1 MVKLSDYVIE
11 FVADLGVRHVFMLT
25 GGGAMHLND
34 SVGACTRIEYVCDLH
49 EQAAAMAAETY
60 GKVTGDVG
68 VCLVTTGPGGT
79 NAVTGV
85 AGAWLDSTPAL
96 FISGQVKRADLK
108 GDTGVRQVG
117 VQEVD
122 IVSIVSSITKYA
134 VTVLEPSD
142 IRYHLEKAV
151 YLARHGRPGPV
162 WIDIPLDVQGAS
174 IEADHLV
181 AFDPSELDPPL
192 EASGADTPPTLVG
205 QVAETIRLLNQAARP
220 VLLVGNGVR
229 LGRAEQR
236 LHEAVQALGI
246 PVLSTWLAHDLLEEA
261 HPLYVG
267 RPGPVAPRGANF
279 ALQNSDFMLAVGAR
293 LDLVVTG
300 YAPDNFAR
308 AARKVMVDVD
318 PAELRKMGDTIHVPI
333 LADACAFLSELVRQA
348 DAIQARDRAG
358 WLARCLEWKTKYPVV
373 LDEYRRLP
381 DRVSTYVLADVLSD
395 VTQGEDLIV
404 SGSSGAGIEVFLLA
418 YRVRAG
424 QRVMLTT
431 ALGAMGYGLPASIG
445 ACLAGGRRRTILVD
459 GDGGLQLNIQEMETI
474 RRLALPIKL
483 FVLSNE
489 GYASIRTSQ
498 QRYFGRLTGA
508 DSSSG
513 VTLPPLQKVVEAYG
527 LTYSRIENQHD
538 LAAQIERVLAFPGPI
553 VCEVMTPADEPR
565 APSLSSMRRPDG
577 SMVSKPLED
586 LWPFLDREEFLSN
599 MIVPALPE

>member
-1 MVKLSDYVIE
+1 MEKLSDYVVRFI
-11 FVADLGVRHVFMLT
+11 ADLGVRHVFMLT

-34 SVGACTRIEYVCDLH
+34 SIGACERIEFVCNLH

-68 VCLVTTGPGGT
+68 VCMVTTGPGGT

-96 FISGQVKRADLK
+96 FVSGQVKRADLK
-108 GDTGVRQVG
+108 GDSGVRQVG

-122 IVSIVSSITKYA
+122 IISIVSPITKYA
-134 VTVLEPSD
+134 VTVLEPSS

-151 YLARHGRPGPV
+151 HLARHGRPGPV

-174 IEADHLV
+174 IDPAQL
-181 AFDPSELDPPL
+181 AGFDPTELAESAENGGHAAPAL
-192 EASGADTPPTLVG
+192 AE
-205 QVAETIRLLNQAARP
+205 QVARTIALLNDAERP
-220 VLLVGNGVR
+220 VLLIGNGVR
-229 LGRAEQR
+229 LARAERQ
-236 LHEAVQALGI
+236 LYEAVEALGI
-246 PVLSTWLAHDLLEEA
+246 PVLSTWLAHDLIEEA
-261 HPLYVG
+261 DPLYVG

-279 ALQNSDFMLAVGAR
+279 ALQNSDFMLAIGAR

-300 YAPDNFAR
+300 YAPGNFAR

-318 PAELRKMGDTIHVPI
+318 PAELRKMGDSIHVPV
-333 LADACAFLSELVRQA
+333 LADASAFLAELLRQRE
-348 DAIQARDRAG
+348 AIRPRERSA
-358 WLARCLEWKTKYPVV
+358 WLARCRAWKTKYPVV
-373 LDEYRRLP
+373 LQEYRDLP

-395 VTQGEDLIV
+395 VTRAEDLIV

-424 QRVMLTT
+424 QRVLLTT

-445 ACLAGGRRRTILVD
+445 ACLAGGRRRTVCVD
-459 GDGGLQLNIQEMETI
+459 GDGGLQLNIQELETI

-508 DSSSG
+508 DVSSG

-527 LTYSRIENQHD
+527 LTYSRIENQCD
-538 LAAQIERVLAFPGPI
+538 LAAQVERVLDFPGPI
-553 VCEVMTPADEPR
+553 VCEVMTPVDEPR
-565 APSLSSMRRPDG
+565 APSLASMKRQDG

-599 MIVPALPE
+599 MLIPALPE

>member
-1 MVKLSDYVIE
+1 MVKLSDYVVE
-11 FVADLGVRHVFMLT
+11 FVADLGVKHMFMLT

-34 SVGACTRIEYVCDLH
+34 SVGACARIEYVCNLH

-68 VCLVTTGPGGT
+68 VCMVTTGPGGT

-108 GDTGVRQVG
+108 GESGVRQVG

-122 IVSIVSSITKYA
+122 IVSIVSPITKYA
-134 VTVLEPSD
+134 VTVLEPSE

-151 YLARHGRPGPV
+151 HLARHGRPGPV
-162 WIDIPLDVQGAS
+162 WVDIPLDVQGAP
-174 IEADHLV
+174 IDPDRLV
-181 AFDPSELDPPL
+181 GFDPAELDHS
-192 EASGADTPPTLVG
+192 ASSGADTAPTLAE
-205 QVAETIRLLNQAARP
+205 QVTETIRLLNQAERP

-229 LGRAEQR
+229 LGRAERR
-236 LHEAVQALGI
+236 LHEAVQAVGI

-300 YAPDNFAR
+300 YAPGNFAR

-333 LADACAFLSELVRQA
+333 LADACAFLGELLRQRET
-348 DAIQARDRAG
+348 IQLRDRTK

-373 LDEYRRLP
+373 LDEYRNLP

-395 VTQGEDLIV
+395 VTQPDDLIV

-445 ACLAGGRRRTILVD
+445 ACLAGGRRRTVLVD
-459 GDGGLQLNIQEMETI
+459 GDGGLQLNIQEFETI

-508 DSSSG
+508 DTSSG
-513 VTLPPLQKVVEAYG
+513 VSLPSLQKVVEAYG

-538 LAAQIERVLAFPGPI
+538 LAAQVERVLDFPGPI
-553 VCEVMTPADEPR
+553 VCEVMTPVDEPR
-565 APSLSSMRRPDG
+565 APSLSSTRRPDG

-586 LWPFLDREEFLSN
+586 LWPFLDREEFLAN

>member
-1 MVKLSDYVIE
+1 MKLSDYVIE

-34 SVGACTRIEYVCDLH
+34 SVGACDRIEFVCNLH
-49 EQAAAMAAETY
+49 EQAASMAAETY

-108 GDTGVRQVG
+108 GTSGVRQVG

-134 VTVLEPSD
+134 VTVLEPAS
-142 IRYHLEKAV
+142 IRHHLEKAV
-151 YLARHGRPGPV
+151 YLARSGRPGPV

-174 IEADHLV
+174 IDPASL
-181 AFDPSELDPPL
+181 APFDPSELD
-192 EASGADTPPTLVG
+192 ASASAPSVGAPSLAD
-205 QVAETIRLLNQAARP
+205 QVARTIELLNEAARP

-229 LGRAEQR
+229 LGRAEAE
-236 LHEAVQALGI
+236 LHDAVRALGI

-279 ALQNSDFMLAVGAR
+279 ALQNSDFMLSVGAR

-300 YAPDNFAR
+300 YAPANFAR
-308 AARKVMVDVD
+308 DARKVMVDVD
-318 PAELRKMGDTIHVPI
+318 PAELRKMGDTVHLPI
-333 LADACAFLSELVRQA
+333 LADARAFLRELLRQRDSLA
-348 DAIQARDRAG
+348 PRDRAS
-358 WLARCLEWKTKYPVV
+358 WLARCQDWKSKYPVV
-373 LDEYRRLP
+373 LQEYRDLP

-395 VTQGEDLIV
+395 VTGADDLIV

-418 YRVRAG
+418 YRARAG
-424 QRVMLTT
+424 QRVLLTT
-431 ALGAMGYGLPASIG
+431 ALGAMGYGLPACIG
-445 ACLAGGRRRTILVD
+445 ACLAGDRRRTVCVD
-459 GDGGLQLNIQEMETI
+459 GDGGLQLNIQELETI
-474 RRLALPIKL
+474 RRLNLPIKL
-483 FVLSNE
+483 FVLSND

-498 QRYFGRLTGA
+498 QRYFGRLAGA
-508 DSSSG
+508 DASSG
-513 VTLPPLQKVVEAYG
+513 VTLPSLRKVVEAYG
-527 LTYSRIENQHD
+527 LTYARIDDQRD
-538 LAAQIERVLAFPGPI
+538 LATQVSGVLDFPGPI
-553 VCEVMTPADEPR
+553 VCEVMTPADQPR
-565 APSLSSMRRPDG
+565 APSLASMQRPDG

-586 LWPFLDREEFLSN
+586 LWPFLDREEFLEN
-599 MIVPALPE
+599 MIVSPLPE

>member
-1 MVKLSDYVIE
+1 MVKLSDYVVE
-11 FVADLGVRHVFMLT
+11 FVADLGVKHVFMLT

-34 SVGACTRIEYVCDLH
+34 SVGGCAHIEYVCNLH

-68 VCLVTTGPGGT
+68 VCMVTTGPGGT

-108 GDTGVRQVG
+108 GESGVRQVG

-122 IVSIVSSITKYA
+122 IVSIVSPVTKYA
-134 VTVLEPSD
+134 VTVLEPSE

-151 YLARHGRPGPV
+151 HLARHGRPGPV

-174 IEADHLV
+174 IDPDRIV
-181 AFDPSELDPPL
+181 GFDPAEFDRS
-192 EASGADTPPTLVG
+192 ATSGADTAPTLVD
-205 QVAETIRLLNQAARP
+205 QVAETIRLLNQAERP

-229 LGRAEQR
+229 LGRAERR

-246 PVLSTWLAHDLLEEA
+246 PALSTWLAHDLLEEA

-300 YAPDNFAR
+300 YAPGNFAR

-333 LADACAFLSELVRQA
+333 LADACLFLGELLRQGES
-348 DAIQARDRAG
+348 IQLRDRTE
-358 WLARCLEWKTKYPVV
+358 WLTRCLDWKTKYPVV
-373 LDEYRRLP
+373 LDEYRNLP
-381 DRVSTYVLADVLSD
+381 DRVSTYVLADALSD
-395 VTQGEDLIV
+395 VTKADDLIV

-445 ACLAGGRRRTILVD
+445 ACLAGGRRRTVLVD
-459 GDGGLQLNIQEMETI
+459 GDGGLQLNIQELETI
-474 RRLALPIKL
+474 RRLALPIKI

-508 DSSSG
+508 DVSSG

-538 LAAQIERVLAFPGPI
+538 LAAQVERVLDFPGPI
-553 VCEVMTPADEPR
+553 VCEVMTPVDEPR

-586 LWPFLDREEFLSN
+586 LWPFLDRDEFLSN

>member
-1 MVKLSDYVIE
+1 MVKLSDYVVGFI
-11 FVADLGVRHVFMLT
+11 ADLGVRHVFMLT

-34 SVGACTRIEYVCDLH
+34 SIGACERIEFVCNLH

-68 VCLVTTGPGGT
+68 VCMVTTGPGGT

-96 FISGQVKRADLK
+96 FVSGQVKRADLK
-108 GDTGVRQVG
+108 GESGVRQVG

-122 IVSIVSSITKYA
+122 IISIVSPITKYA
-134 VTVLEPSD
+134 VTVLEPSS

-151 YLARHGRPGPV
+151 HLARHGRPGPV

-174 IEADHLV
+174 IDPAQL
-181 AFDPSELDPPL
+181 AGFDPTALAESAENGGHAAPALA
-192 EASGADTPPTLVG
+192 E
-205 QVAETIRLLNQAARP
+205 QVARTIALLNDAERP
-220 VLLVGNGVR
+220 VLLIGNGVR
-229 LGRAEQR
+229 LARAERQ
-236 LHEAVQALGI
+236 LYEAVEALGI
-246 PVLSTWLAHDLLEEA
+246 PVLSTWLAHDLIEEA
-261 HPLYVG
+261 DPLYVG

-279 ALQNSDFMLAVGAR
+279 ALQNSDFMLAIGAR

-300 YAPDNFAR
+300 YAPGNFAR

-318 PAELRKMGDTIHVPI
+318 PAELRKMGDSIHVPV
-333 LADACAFLSELVRQA
+333 LADASAFLAELLRQR
-348 DAIQARDRAG
+348 DAIRPRERSA
-358 WLARCLEWKTKYPVV
+358 WLARCRAWKTKYPVV
-373 LDEYRRLP
+373 LQEYRDLP

-395 VTQGEDLIV
+395 VTRAEDLIV

-424 QRVMLTT
+424 QRVLLTT

-445 ACLAGGRRRTILVD
+445 ACLAGGRRRTVCVD
-459 GDGGLQLNIQEMETI
+459 GDGGLQLNIQELETI

-508 DSSSG
+508 DVSSG

-527 LTYSRIENQHD
+527 LTYSRIENQCD
-538 LAAQIERVLAFPGPI
+538 LAAQVERVLDFPGPI
-553 VCEVMTPADEPR
+553 VCEVMTPVDEPR
-565 APSLSSMRRPDG
+565 APSLASMKRPDG

-599 MIVPALPE
+599 MLIPALPE

>member
-1 MVKLSDYVIE
+1 MVKLSDYVVGFI
-11 FVADLGVRHVFMLT
+11 ADLGVRHVFMLT

-34 SVGACTRIEYVCDLH
+34 SIGACERIEFVCNLH

-68 VCLVTTGPGGT
+68 VCMVTTGPGGT

-96 FISGQVKRADLK
+96 FVSGQVKRADLK
-108 GDTGVRQVG
+108 GESGVRQVG

-122 IVSIVSSITKYA
+122 IISIVSPITKYA
-134 VTVLEPSD
+134 VTVLEPSS

-151 YLARHGRPGPV
+151 HLARHGRPGPV

-174 IEADHLV
+174 IDPAQLDG
-181 AFDPSELDPPL
+181 FDPTELAEPAENGGQAAPEL
-192 EASGADTPPTLVG
+192 AE
-205 QVAETIRLLNQAARP
+205 QVARTIALLNDAERP
-220 VLLVGNGVR
+220 VLLIGNGVR
-229 LGRAEQR
+229 LARAERQ
-236 LHEAVQALGI
+236 LYEAVEALGI
-246 PVLSTWLAHDLLEEA
+246 PVLSTWLAHDLIEEA
-261 HPLYVG
+261 DPLYVG

-279 ALQNSDFMLAVGAR
+279 ALQNSDFMLAIGAR

-300 YAPDNFAR
+300 YAPGNFAR

-318 PAELRKMGDTIHVPI
+318 PAELRKMGDSIHVPV
-333 LADACAFLSELVRQA
+333 LADASAFLAELLRQR
-348 DAIQARDRAG
+348 DAIRPRERSA

-373 LDEYRRLP
+373 LQEYRDLP

-395 VTQGEDLIV
+395 VTVAEDLIV

-424 QRVMLTT
+424 QRVLLTT

-445 ACLAGGRRRTILVD
+445 ACLAGGRRRTVCVD
-459 GDGGLQLNIQEMETI
+459 GDGGLQLNIQELETI

-508 DSSSG
+508 DVSSG

-527 LTYSRIENQHD
+527 LTYSRIENQRD
-538 LAAQIERVLAFPGPI
+538 LAAQVERVLDFPGPI
-553 VCEVMTPADEPR
+553 VCEVMTPVDEPR
-565 APSLSSMRRPDG
+565 APSLASMKRPDG

-599 MIVPALPE
+599 MLIPALPE